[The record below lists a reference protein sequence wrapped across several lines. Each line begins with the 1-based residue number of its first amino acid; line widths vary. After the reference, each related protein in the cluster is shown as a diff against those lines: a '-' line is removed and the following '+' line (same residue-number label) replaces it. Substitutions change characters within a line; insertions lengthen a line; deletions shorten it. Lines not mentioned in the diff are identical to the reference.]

1 MFVQKPGRARPG
13 VSNPRGIFYI
23 SALRRAKAVKIVS
36 QSDAQNAADAKKDG
50 AVAMDRAVAEIIT
63 SRCKP
68 AIQDQLYG
76 NPATDPSCPCGTCV
90 ANPPTPRP
98 AHCRCSDCL
107 PETSSEVYT
116 PPPKAKRAASDI
128 PQAQRLTK
136 EMKTAGT
143 IRLEE
148 FRLQVWSNTSDPGMD
163 FTPLADFLPDVTI
176 RFILD
181 NFARFK
187 STADISELV
196 KNIAGMK
203 NQHEQLYHVLLELAA
218 TFTQMKKDK
227 AAAKA
232 SSQQPSQP
240 SVPVVRCMYF
250 VRFHRSYVIISIL
263 LIRFIPSLWP

>member
-1 MFVQKPGRARPG
+1 LRSSSQSDPRFQVVVATNGLAQGNDIPVVKTVIQVGEPESAEMFVQKPGRARPG
-13 VSNPRGIFYI
+13 VSNPRAIFYI

-36 QSDAQNAADAKKDG
+36 QSDAQNAAHAKKDG

-116 PPPKAKRAASDI
+116 PLPKAKRAASDI

-143 IRLEE
+143 ICLEE

-176 RFILD
+176 RFILN
-181 NFARFK
+181 NFA
-187 STADISELV
+187 
-196 KNIAGMK
+196 
-203 NQHEQLYHVLLELAA
+203 
-218 TFTQMKKDK
+218 
-227 AAAKA
+227 
-232 SSQQPSQP
+232 
-240 SVPVVRCMYF
+240 
-250 VRFHRSYVIISIL
+250 
-263 LIRFIPSLWP
+263 